1 MREKILELLN
11 KKDFVSGENLA
22 MQLNVSRTAIWKQIK
37 ILRNY
42 SYNIESVKKR
52 GYRLVSR
59 PDIPRFE
66 EMSAYLNTK
75 IIGKEI
81 IYLENIDSTNIFA
94 KKLAK
99 DGISEGCVI
108 IAGKQ
113 KKGRGRKNRT
123 WSSPEGG
130 LWFSIILYP
139 RIHPQNAM
147 IITMVASI
155 SIIEAITKRINSKSV
170 VIKWPNDILV
180 GGKKICGILT
190 EFDAEM
196 DRINFVVIGIG
207 INVNNELKNELN
219 DIATS
224 FKIETDMKYSIVE
237 LLADILNNF
246 DKNYN
251 YIKIGKLSYIKDS
264 WLKYANII
272 GKNIKVIYENAFLYG
287 EVINVDNDGSLLI
300 KTKEGEKRIICGDI
314 TYL

>member
-11 KKDFVSGENLA
+11 KKDFVSGKNLA

-37 ILRNY
+37 ILRTY
-42 SYNIESVKKR
+42 GYDIESVKKR

-75 IIGKEI
+75 IIGKKI
-81 IYLENIDSTNIFA
+81 IYFEHIDSTNIYA

-99 DGISEGCVI
+99 EGISEGCVI
-108 IAGKQ
+108 VAGKQ
-113 KKGRGRKNRT
+113 EKGRGRKNRI

-139 RIHPQNAM
+139 KIPPQNAM

-155 SIIEAITKRINSKSV
+155 SIFETFIKRINSKLV
-170 VIKWPNDILV
+170 VIKWPNDILLR
-180 GGKKICGILT
+180 GKKICGILT
-190 EFDAEM
+190 EFDAEI
-196 DRINFVVIGIG
+196 DRISYIVIGIG
-207 INVNNELKNELN
+207 INVNNEFKNELG

-224 FKIETDMKYSIVE
+224 LKIETGMKCSIVE

-251 YIKIGKLSYIKDS
+251 FIKVGELNYIRNT

-272 GKNIKVIYENAFLYG
+272 GKNIKIKDEITSLHG
-287 EVINVDNDGSLLI
+287 KVINVDNDGSLLI
-300 KTKEGEKRIICGDI
+300 KTKEGEKRIVCGDI
-314 TYL
+314 SYL